1 MISRLAVLGA
11 LAAAMAAA
19 PLAAWAQA
27 KSQAHTF
34 RCTGKDGK
42 KYYGSTI
49 PTPCLGEPIEALSSQ
64 GTVLYRIDAEADERA
79 RKAKEADA
87 ARKREE
93 DAASKEE
100 ARRNRALLA
109 TYTSEKD
116 IEDARTRALADNAK
130 SVKEVETRME
140 AIRKRQGGYAKEMEF
155 YSDGA
160 AKPSDKGGKAKPA
173 PAAAKS
179 GAKPPPKLV
188 EDMRM
193 AEVDLKLQEE
203 ALEQRKK
210 QVEIINAK
218 YNEDKKRFL
227 ALTKGR

>member
-1 MISRLAVLGA
+1 MIHRLAVLGA

-49 PTPCLGEPIEALSSQ
+49 PNQCLGQPIEALSSQ
-64 GTVLYRIDAEADERA
+64 GTVLYRVDAEADERA
-79 RKAKEADA
+79 RKQKEADA

-93 DAASKEE
+93 DAANREE
-100 ARRNRALLA
+100 ARRSRALLA

-116 IEDARTRALADNAK
+116 IEDARARSLADNAR
-130 SVKEVETRME
+130 SVQEVETRIA
-140 AIRKRQGGYAKEMEF
+140 AIRKRQAGYAKEMEF

-160 AKPSDKGGKAKPA
+160 RADKNGKAA
-173 PAAAKS
+173 RS

-203 ALEQRKK
+203 ALEQRRK
-210 QVEIINAK
+210 QVDVINAK